1 MKLVA
6 YIDGSSK
13 GNPGEAGYGL
23 VLRDQA
29 GTILRKVG
37 KYIGHATNNVAEYN
51 GLIGCLE
58 YVQELN
64 ASRVTVFSD
73 SELLV
78 NQINGKYKIKKPHLQ
93 TLYNKIQ
100 NMLGDSNIELE
111 ISHIPREQNNEADGL
126 ARQAVDAKAEVSVP

>member
-1 MKLVA
+1 MNIIA

-23 VLRDQA
+23 VIRDDS
-29 GTILRKVG
+29 GTILKKIG

-58 YVQELN
+58 YAQEIS
-64 ASRVTVFSD
+64 AARVEVFSD

-78 NQINGKYKIKKPHLQ
+78 NQMNGKYKIKKPHLQ
-93 TLYNKIQ
+93 ILYNKIQ
-100 NMLGDSNIELE
+100 NMLDVSNIDLS

-126 ARQAVDAKAEVSVP
+126 ARQAVDMKSGISV